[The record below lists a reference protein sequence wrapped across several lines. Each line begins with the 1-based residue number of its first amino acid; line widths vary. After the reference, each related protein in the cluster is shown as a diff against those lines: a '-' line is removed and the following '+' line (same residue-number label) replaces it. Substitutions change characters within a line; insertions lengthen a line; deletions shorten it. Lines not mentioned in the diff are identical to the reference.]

1 MSESVALW
9 LNAAVSRRRTY
20 QRESGRRRRGWLAGS
35 VLFTLALVGV
45 IAWRLGG
52 PVRHSKKF
60 AQHAAT
66 ASGQSIS
73 QSAPAGTPQVQPAAL
88 ESEVYPRPVR
98 DVLEAQIALERQRI
112 SSGSIDGVMG
122 PQTRAAIRAFQ
133 RKTNL
138 PGTGEL
144 DAETK
149 ARLTL
154 AAPPLGACTIRSNDL
169 ARLQP
174 LGKTWLEKSQQSAL
188 EFESI
193 LELMAEQG
201 HSHPALLRAINR
213 GVDWTHVSAGIS
225 LEVPVVTVTEPAA
238 KAAFVRIGLA
248 EKILEVFDAETN
260 LLGHFPCSIAQHV
273 EKRPVGE
280 LRVAVLAPNPN
291 YTFDPELFPE
301 SDEARQSNTKLVI
314 PPGPNNPVGTVW
326 IGLDK
331 PGYGMHGTANPEAV
345 GRTESHGC
353 FRMANWNA
361 ELLLELVWIGM
372 PVYVGP

>member
-1 MSESVALW
+1 
-9 LNAAVSRRRTY
+9 
-20 QRESGRRRRGWLAGS
+20 
-35 VLFTLALVGV
+35 
-45 IAWRLGG
+45 
-52 PVRHSKKF
+52 
-60 AQHAAT
+60 
-66 ASGQSIS
+66 
-73 QSAPAGTPQVQPAAL
+73 
-88 ESEVYPRPVR
+88 VR

-169 ARLQP
+169 ARLQQ
-174 LGKTWLEKSQQSAL
+174 LGKTWLEKSQQNAL

-213 GVDWTHVSAGIS
+213 GVDWTHVSAGMS
-225 LEVPVVTVTEPAA
+225 LEVPVVTVTEPEA

-248 EKILEVFDAETN
+248 EKILEVFDADTN
-260 LLGHFPCSIAQHV
+260 LLGHFPCSIAQRV

-280 LRVAVLAPNPN
+280 LHVAVLAPNPN

-301 SDEARQSNTKLVI
+301 SEEARQSNTKLVI

-326 IGLDK
+326 IGLNK
-331 PGYGMHGTANPEAV
+331 PGYGVHGTPNPESV

-353 FRMANWNA
+353 FRLANWNA
-361 ELLLELVWIGM
+361 ELLLGLVWIGM
-372 PVYVGP
+372 PVYVEP

>member
-1 MSESVALW
+1 
-9 LNAAVSRRRTY
+9 
-20 QRESGRRRRGWLAGS
+20 
-35 VLFTLALVGV
+35 
-45 IAWRLGG
+45 
-52 PVRHSKKF
+52 
-60 AQHAAT
+60 
-66 ASGQSIS
+66 
-73 QSAPAGTPQVQPAAL
+73 
-88 ESEVYPRPVR
+88 VR

-122 PQTRAAIRAFQ
+122 PQTRAAIRVFQ

-138 PGTGEL
+138 PETGEL
-144 DAETK
+144 DVETK

-154 AAPPLGACTIRSNDL
+154 AAPAFGACTIRSNDL
-169 ARLQP
+169 ARLQQ

-201 HSHPALLRAINR
+201 HSHPALLRAMNR
-213 GVDWTHVSAGIS
+213 GVDWTHVSAGMS

-238 KAAFVRIGLA
+238 KAAFVTISLGQ
-248 EKILEVFDAETN
+248 KNLEVFDAQTN
-260 LLGHFPCSIAQHV
+260 LMGHFPCSIAQRV

-280 LRVAVLAPNPN
+280 LHVSVMAPNPN

-301 SDEARQSNTKLVI
+301 SEEARQSNTKLVI

-331 PGYGMHGTANPEAV
+331 PGYGVHGTSNPESV

-353 FRMANWNA
+353 FRLANWNA

-372 PVYVGP
+372 PVYVEP